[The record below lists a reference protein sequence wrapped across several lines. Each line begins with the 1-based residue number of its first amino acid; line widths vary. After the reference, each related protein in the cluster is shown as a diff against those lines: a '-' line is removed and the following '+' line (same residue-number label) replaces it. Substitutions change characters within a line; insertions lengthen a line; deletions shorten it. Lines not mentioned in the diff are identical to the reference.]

1 MFDADKLYRAND
13 PSLNEVVPYKT
24 LALWRLENRGPA
36 FIKFGARI
44 FYRGSDLN
52 DWLEEHT
59 VRPPKHGKV
68 ATTTRV
74 Q

>member
-13 PSLNEVVPYKT
+13 PSLNEVIPYKT
-24 LALWRLENRGPA
+24 LALWRFENRGPA
-36 FIKFGARI
+36 FIKFGARV

-59 VRPPKHGKV
+59 VRPPRQGKV